1 MVECVLVLIGKGIAF
16 RVECDRNLKE
26 ALWIFM
32 WSLTIVMTDY
42 LKKSILKNKFQ
53 ILRCNWVAM
62 LDKIEKE
69 KCMERNK

>member
-42 LKKSILKNKFQ
+42 L
-53 ILRCNWVAM
+53 
-62 LDKIEKE
+62 
-69 KCMERNK
+69 